1 MTELS
6 RSRNSHVPLGRIVRE
21 TRVRY
26 SASDRDS
33 ARRAR
38 SRALGRSKLTQL
50 STADRARVLK
60 AGLKSA
66 PQRLLIDGEFVDAV
80 SGQTFETINPAT
92 GEVLANV
99 ARGAAAD
106 IDRAVAAARRAFEAK
121 TWRRMSAMERTVLL
135 MRLADLIERDADEL
149 AVLECL
155 DNGKPAHLTR
165 LVEVEGSIK
174 TFRYFAGWPT
184 KFGGETLPVSPRGGA
199 QILNYTTREPVGVA
213 GLIVPWNYP
222 LSMAAWKVAP
232 ALAAGCTV
240 VLKPAEQTPL
250 TALRLGALALEAG
263 IPPGVVNVVSGYGDA
278 GAALVA
284 HPSVDKIAFTGSTEV
299 GKEIVR
305 ASAGNLK
312 KISLELGGKSPHIVF
327 PDADLELAAQAVSSG
342 IFFNQGQT
350 CTAGSRL
357 YAHSSC
363 FDRLL
368 SLITAAAQRLKVGDG
383 LQADSDL
390 GPLVSQEQWD
400 RVSGYVGLGS
410 KEGARI
416 LTGGKRP
423 PGLNAGYFFEPTV
436 FVDSTAQMRIVR
448 EEIFGPVLTAMPWS
462 DVDDLVAQANDSPY
476 GLSAG
481 IWTNDLKQAH
491 RAAAALKAG
500 TVWVNC
506 YNLVDPATPFGGFKQ
521 SGWGREHS
529 RQAMEL
535 YSETKSIW
543 VNLS

>member
-1 MTELS
+1 MTVTPVLE
-6 RSRNSHVPLGRIVRE
+6 
-21 TRVRY
+21 
-26 SASDRDS
+26 
-33 ARRAR
+33 RAQR
-38 SRALGRSKLTQL
+38 LKGAL
-50 STADRARVLK
+50 AA
-60 AGLKSA
+60 A
-66 PQRLLIDGEFVDAV
+66 PQRLVIGGKRTDSSSGE
-80 SGQTFETINPAT
+80 TFETVNPAT
-92 GEVLANV
+92 GEVLTRV
-99 ARGAAAD
+99 ARGNATD
-106 IDRAVAAARRAFEAK
+106 VDLAVAAARRAFEDRA
-121 TWRRMSAMERTVLL
+121 WRTLSAYDRSNLL
-135 MRLADLIERDADEL
+135 LKLADLIERYADDL

-232 ALAAGCTV
+232 ALAAGCAV

-250 TALRLGALALEAG
+250 TALRLGELALEAG
-263 IPPGVVNVVSGYGDA
+263 FPPGILNVVTGFGDA

-284 HPSVDKIAFTGSTEV
+284 HPGVDKIAFTGSTEV

-305 ASAGNLK
+305 ACAGNLK
-312 KISLELGGKSPHIVF
+312 KVSLELGGKSPHIVF
-327 PDADLELAAQAVSSG
+327 PDANLEAAATAVANG

-357 YAHSSC
+357 YAHASC
-363 FDRLL
+363 FDRVVEAVTV
-368 SLITAAAQRLKVGDG
+368 IARKLKVGDG
-383 LQADSDL
+383 LNPHIDL

-400 RVSGYVGLGS
+400 RVNRYVSVGRD
-410 KEGARI
+410 EGAK
-416 LTGGKRP
+416 LVTGGKRP
-423 PGLNAGYFFEPTV
+423 PGLERGYFFEPTV
-436 FVDSTAQMRIVR
+436 FADTNASMRIVR
-448 EEIFGPVLTAMPWS
+448 EEIFGPVLTALAWT
-462 DVDDLVAQANDSPY
+462 DTEDLIAKANDTVY

-481 IWTNDLKQAH
+481 IWTNDIKQAH

-500 TVWVNC
+500 TVWINC

-521 SGWGREHS
+521 SGWGREHG

>member
-1 MTELS
+1 MTVTPVLE
-6 RSRNSHVPLGRIVRE
+6 
-21 TRVRY
+21 
-26 SASDRDS
+26 
-33 ARRAR
+33 RAQR
-38 SRALGRSKLTQL
+38 LKGAL
-50 STADRARVLK
+50 AA
-60 AGLKSA
+60 A
-66 PQRLLIDGEFVDAV
+66 PQRLVIGGKRTDSSSGE
-80 SGQTFETINPAT
+80 TFETVNPAT
-92 GEVLANV
+92 GEVLARV
-99 ARGAAAD
+99 ARGNAAD
-106 IDRAVAAARRAFEAK
+106 VDLAVAAARRAFEDRA
-121 TWRRMSAMERTVLL
+121 WRTLSAYDRSNLL
-135 MRLADLIERDADEL
+135 LKLADLIERHADDL

-232 ALAAGCTV
+232 ALAAGCAV

-250 TALRLGALALEAG
+250 TALRLGELALEAG
-263 IPPGVVNVVSGYGDA
+263 FPPGILNVVTGFGDA

-284 HPSVDKIAFTGSTEV
+284 HPGVDKIAFTGSTEV

-305 ASAGNLK
+305 ACAGNLK
-312 KISLELGGKSPHIVF
+312 KVSLELGGKSPHIVF
-327 PDADLELAAQAVSSG
+327 PDANLEAAATAVANG

-357 YAHSSC
+357 YAHASC
-363 FDRLL
+363 FDRVVEAVTV
-368 SLITAAAQRLKVGDG
+368 IARKLKVGDG
-383 LQADSDL
+383 LNPHIDL

-400 RVSGYVGLGS
+400 RVNRYVSVGRD
-410 KEGARI
+410 EGAK
-416 LTGGKRP
+416 LVTGGKRP
-423 PGLNAGYFFEPTV
+423 PGLERGYFFEPTV
-436 FVDSTAQMRIVR
+436 FADTNASMRIVR
-448 EEIFGPVLTAMPWS
+448 EEIFGPVLTALAWT
-462 DVDDLVAQANDSPY
+462 DTEDLIAKANDTVY

-481 IWTNDLKQAH
+481 IWTNDIKQAH

-500 TVWVNC
+500 TVWINC

-521 SGWGREHS
+521 SGWGREHG

>member
-1 MTELS
+1 MSAIPAIE
-6 RSRNSHVPLGRIVRE
+6 RAARIKAALA
-21 TRVRY
+21 
-26 SASDRDS
+26 ASS
-33 ARRAR
+33 
-38 SRALGRSKLTQL
+38 
-50 STADRARVLK
+50 
-60 AGLKSA
+60 
-66 PQRLLIDGEFVDAV
+66 QRLLIDGKHVPARSER
-80 SGQTFETINPAT
+80 TFEVVNPAT
-92 GEVLANV
+92 GETLARV
-99 ARGAAAD
+99 ARAD
-106 IDRAVAAARRAFEAK
+106 SDDVDLAVAAARRAFEDPA
-121 TWRRMSAMERTVLL
+121 WRQMSGNDRANLL
-135 MRLADLIERDADEL
+135 LKLAELIEKEADQL

-155 DNGKPAHLTR
+155 NNGKPAHLTR

-232 ALAAGCTV
+232 ALAAGCAV

-250 TALRLGALALEAG
+250 TALRLGELALEAG
-263 IPPGVVNVVSGYGDA
+263 FPPGVLNVVTGFGDA

-284 HPSVDKIAFTGSTEV
+284 HPGVDKIAFTGSTEV
-299 GKEIVR
+299 GKLIVK
-305 ASAGNLK
+305 AAAGNLK
-312 KISLELGGKSPHIVF
+312 KVSLELGGKSPHIVF
-327 PDADLELAAQAVSSG
+327 PDADLDAAAAAVASG

-357 YAHSSC
+357 YAHADC
-363 FDRLL
+363 FDRVVEAVV
-368 SLITAAAQRLKVGDG
+368 AAAKKLKVGDG
-383 LQADSDL
+383 LLPTSDL

-400 RVSGYVGLGS
+400 RVNGYIGIGRQ
-410 KEGARI
+410 EGART
-416 LTGGKRP
+416 LTGGGRP
-423 PGLNAGYFFEPTV
+423 PGLERGFFFEPTV
-436 FVDSTAQMRIVR
+436 FVDATSNMRIVR
-448 EEIFGPVLTAMPWS
+448 EEIFGPVLTALPWKEI
-462 DVDDLVAQANDSPY
+462 DDLVEVANDSEY

-481 IWTNDLKQAH
+481 IWTSNLKHAH
-491 RAAAALKAG
+491 RTAAALKAG

-521 SGWGREHS
+521 SGWGREHG

-535 YSETKSIW
+535 YSETKSVW

>member
-1 MTELS
+1 MTVTPVLE
-6 RSRNSHVPLGRIVRE
+6 
-21 TRVRY
+21 
-26 SASDRDS
+26 
-33 ARRAR
+33 RAQR
-38 SRALGRSKLTQL
+38 LKGAL
-50 STADRARVLK
+50 AA
-60 AGLKSA
+60 A
-66 PQRLLIDGEFVDAV
+66 PQQLVIGGKRVDSSSGE
-80 SGQTFETINPAT
+80 TFETVNPAT
-92 GEVLANV
+92 GEVLARV
-99 ARGAAAD
+99 ARGNAAD
-106 IDRAVAAARRAFEAK
+106 IDLAVAAARRAFEDRA
-121 TWRRMSAMERTVLL
+121 WRTLNAYDRGNLL
-135 MRLADLIERDADEL
+135 LKLADLIERNADDL

-232 ALAAGCTV
+232 ALAAGCAV

-250 TALRLGALALEAG
+250 TALRLGELALEAG
-263 IPPGVVNVVSGYGDA
+263 FPPGILNVVTGFGDA

-284 HPSVDKIAFTGSTEV
+284 HPGVDKIAFTGSTEV

-305 ASAGNLK
+305 ACAGNLK
-312 KISLELGGKSPHIVF
+312 KVSLELGGKSPHIVF
-327 PDADLELAAQAVSSG
+327 PDANLEAAATAVASG

-357 YAHSSC
+357 YAHASC
-363 FDRLL
+363 FDRLVEAV
-368 SLITAAAQRLKVGDG
+368 TAIARKLNIGDG
-383 LQADSDL
+383 LNPDTDL
-390 GPLVSQEQWD
+390 GPLASQEQWD
-400 RVSGYVGLGS
+400 RVSRYVSVGRD
-410 KEGARI
+410 EGAK
-416 LTGGKRP
+416 LVTGGKRP
-423 PGLNAGYFFEPTV
+423 LGLERGYFFEPTV
-436 FVDSTAQMRIVR
+436 FADTNGGMRIVR
-448 EEIFGPVLTAMPWS
+448 EEIFGPVLTALAWT
-462 DVDDLVAQANDSPY
+462 DTDDLIAKANDTVY

-481 IWTNDLKQAH
+481 IWTNDIKHAH
-491 RAAAALKAG
+491 QAAAALKAG
-500 TVWVNC
+500 TVWINC

-521 SGWGREHS
+521 SGWGREHG

>member
-1 MTELS
+1 LS
-6 RSRNSHVPLGRIVRE
+6 
-21 TRVRY
+21 
-26 SASDRDS
+26 
-33 ARRAR
+33 
-38 SRALGRSKLTQL
+38 
-50 STADRARVLK
+50 
-60 AGLKSA
+60 AGT
-66 PQRLLIDGEFVDAV
+66 QRLLIDGKRLESE
-80 SGQTFETINPAT
+80 SGRTFETQNPAT
-92 GEVLANV
+92 GERLATV
-99 ARGAAAD
+99 ARGSAAD
-106 IDRAVAAARRAFEAK
+106 IDRAVAAARRAFEQRS
-121 TWRRMSAMERTVLL
+121 WRALNANERGNLL
-135 MRLADLIERDADEL
+135 LRLADLIEREADDL

-174 TFRYFAGWPT
+174 TLRYFAGWPS

-232 ALAAGCTV
+232 ALAAGCAV

-250 TALRLGALALEAG
+250 TALRLGELALEAG
-263 IPPGVVNVVSGYGDA
+263 FPPGVLNVVPGFGDA

-284 HPSVDKIAFTGSTEV
+284 HPGVDKIAFTGSTEV

-327 PDADLELAAQAVSSG
+327 PDADLDAAAAAVASG

-357 YAHSSC
+357 YAHASC
-363 FDRLL
+363 FDRVVD
-368 SLITAAAQRLKVGDG
+368 SIANAARKLRVGDG
-383 LQADSDL
+383 LRPDSDL

-400 RVSGYVGLGS
+400 RVSRYVAIGRE
-410 KEGARI
+410 EGAS
-416 LTGGKRP
+416 LVSGGQRP
-423 PGLNAGYFFEPTV
+423 AGLERGYFFEPTV
-436 FVDSTAQMRIVR
+436 FANAQADMRIVR
-448 EEIFGPVLTAMPWS
+448 EEIFGPVLTALSWT
-462 DVDDLVAQANDSPY
+462 DVDDLIEKANDSVY

-481 IWTNDLKQAH
+481 LWTNDIKQAH

-500 TVWVNC
+500 TVWINC

-521 SGWGREHS
+521 SGWGREHG

-535 YSETKSIW
+535 YSETKSVW

>member
-1 MTELS
+1 VS
-6 RSRNSHVPLGRIVRE
+6 AIP
-21 TRVRY
+21 
-26 SASDRDS
+26 ASDR
-33 ARRAR
+33 AQR
-38 SRALGRSKLTQL
+38 
-50 STADRARVLK
+50 
-60 AGLKSA
+60 LKSTLA
-66 PQRLLIDGEFVDAV
+66 AGPRPLLIDGKLVPSQ
-80 SGQTFETINPAT
+80 SGQTFEAINPAT
-92 GEVLANV
+92 GEVLATV
-99 ARGAAAD
+99 ARGNAAD
-106 IDRAVAAARRAFEAK
+106 IDQAVAAARRAFENPA
-121 TWRRMSAMERTVLL
+121 WRTLNANDRSNLL
-135 MRLADLIERDADEL
+135 LRLADLIEKEADDL
-149 AVLECL
+149 AVLETL
-155 DNGKPAHLTR
+155 NNGKPAHLTR

-250 TALRLGALALEAG
+250 TALRLGQLALEAG
-263 IPPGVVNVVSGYGDA
+263 FPPGVFNVVTGFGDA

-284 HPSVDKIAFTGSTEV
+284 HPGVDKIAFTGSTEV
-299 GKEIVR
+299 GKAIVK

-312 KISLELGGKSPHIVF
+312 KVSLELGGKSPHIVF
-327 PDADLELAAQAVSSG
+327 PDADLDLAAASVANG

-357 YAHSSC
+357 YAHESC
-363 FDRLL
+363 FDRVLDG
-368 SLITAAAQRLKVGDG
+368 ITAAARKLKVGDG
-383 LQADSDL
+383 LLPTSDL

-400 RVSGYVGLGS
+400 RVNGYVEIGRQ
-410 KEGARI
+410 EGAE
-416 LTGGKRP
+416 LVTGGKRP
-423 PGLNAGYFFEPTV
+423 QGLDRGFFFEPTV
-436 FVDSTAQMRIVR
+436 FARTNGQMRIVR
-448 EEIFGPVLTAMPWS
+448 EEIFGPVLTALVWR
-462 DVDDLVAQANDSPY
+462 DVDELVAMANDSEY

-481 IWTNDLKQAH
+481 LWTNNLKQAH

-500 TVWVNC
+500 TVWINC

-521 SGWGREHS
+521 SGWGREHG

-535 YSETKSIW
+535 YSEVKSVW